1 MEITSN
7 LLVSVILFL
16 VAALFLVLRR
26 RLPRNV
32 LKLQPAP
39 GPPGWP
45 VVGNIFDLGTE
56 PHQTLYKHR
65 SKYGPVLGLKLGSV
79 NTVVIQSA
87 KAASELFKN
96 HDQDFC
102 DRKCPDAL
110 NAHNY
115 SQGTVAFSRYGDYW
129 RLARRICST
138 ELLVNRRINEM
149 APLRRKC
156 IDDMTRYM
164 EEDVAAAHAR
174 GEEGKVNLA
183 HYLFLSSFNLIG
195 NVVLSRDIISSR
207 SEEGKEFFDAMNKVM
222 EWTGKPN
229 LSDFFPVLTWF
240 DPQGIRRNMV
250 RDMGRAMKILNRF
263 VEKRIEDRKV
273 AKEKTTKD
281 LLDVL
286 LEYEGEGKKGP
297 DTISNQTISGLI
309 LEMFFAGSE
318 TTSSTIEWAMAEL
331 LRNPEMMT
339 KAKEELDRI
348 IGPERKVEESDMD
361 QLPYLQAVIK
371 ETLRLHPAVPL
382 LLPRNAMRD
391 TNYMG
396 YLIPKDTQIFVNA
409 WAIGRDPESWK
420 DPLTFKP
427 ERFLGSKIDYKGQ
440 NFELIPFGA
449 GRRICIGISL
459 AHKVLHLGL
468 ATLLHSFDW
477 ELGNNITPEA
487 IDMEERIGVTLR
499 KLIPMEAIPK
509 KRVLHAR

>member
-1 MEITSN
+1 MDITSN
-7 LLVSVILFL
+7 LLVSVLLFL
-16 VAALFLVLRR
+16 FAAIFLVLRR
-26 RLPRNV
+26 QHQNV
-32 LKLQPAP
+32 LKLQPP

-45 VVGNIFDLGTE
+45 VFGNIFDLGTV
-56 PHQTLYKHR
+56 PHQTLYKLR
-65 SKYGPVLGLKLGSV
+65 FKYGPVLGLKLGLV

-102 DRKCPDAL
+102 DRKCPVAL
-110 NAHNY
+110 IAHNY
-115 SQGTVAFSRYGDYW
+115 GQGAISLGRYGNYW
-129 RLARRICST
+129 RFVRRICST
-138 ELLVNRRINEM
+138 EFLVNRRINEM

-174 GEEGKVNLA
+174 GQEGKVNLA
-183 HYLFLSSFNLIG
+183 HYLFLMSFNLVG
-195 NVVLSRDIISSR
+195 NLVLSRDILSSR

-222 EWTGKPN
+222 EWAGMPN
-229 LSDFFPVLTWF
+229 LSDFFPVLKWL
-240 DPQGIRRNMV
+240 DPQGIQRNMA
-250 RDMGRAMKILNRF
+250 RDMGQAMKIVSKF
-263 VEKRIEDRKV
+263 VEQKIKDLKL

-281 LLDVL
+281 LLDVF
-286 LEYEGEGKKGP
+286 LEYEGEGKKGNE
-297 DTISNQTISGLI
+297 TISNQNIIIVI
-309 LEMFFAGSE
+309 LKMFFAGSE

-382 LLPRNAMRD
+382 ILPRNAMRD

-409 WAIGRDPESWK
+409 WAIGRDPESWE

-427 ERFLGSKIDYKGQ
+427 ERFLRSKLDYKGQ

-487 IDMEERIGVTLR
+487 IDMEERIGITLR
-499 KLIPMEAIPK
+499 KLMSMEAIPK